1 MEHDDIVSLKT
12 HLLNAVFHKES
23 KRVVSLLSEI
33 QDTHML
39 WHGCRAFMLD
49 GKPIWNGDAAAAK
62 VKKKVPLDA
71 DLQDNARL
79 LVAKI
84 NKITADKQR
93 VINFFSILCQYC
105 RVLQDFR
112 DMLPDMVVERMF
124 PHEITGIPRLRE
136 PGYAF
141 VSLPT
146 KLKLYQ
152 DGTDIMF
159 HYLVNELVF

>member
-1 MEHDDIVSLKT
+1 MEHDEIKALKE
-12 HLLNAVFHKES
+12 HLVNAIFTKEQIRLC
-23 KRVVSLLSEI
+23 KALGEI
-33 QDTHML
+33 QDQHML
-39 WHGCRAFMLD
+39 RHGCRAFMLD

-62 VKKKVPLDA
+62 VKKKVPLDI

-93 VINFFSILCQYC
+93 VINFFGILCQYC

-112 DMLPDMVVERMF
+112 DMLPDMVVERMV

-141 VSLPT
+141 VPLPT